1 MPCPETARVYRVR
14 PDGSGLLDALAR
26 NPRVI
31 VLADFR
37 DSTGCLII
45 ACPFAGQ
52 AASDHRCSVMGPAA
66 DRRARIA
73 CIHPDCWHLTTEDFL
88 ERLGPARSTPVDADR
103 PFDADRR
110 ERQLQVILAVLNHGA
125 RPAGGTEHHSAAA
138 GR

>member
-1 MPCPETARVYRVR
+1 MPFPETARVYRVR
-14 PDGSGLLDALAR
+14 PDGPGLLEALAR
-26 NPRVI
+26 NPSVT

-37 DSTGCLII
+37 DTTGCLII
-45 ACPFAGQ
+45 ACPFAGR
-52 AASDHRCSVMGPAA
+52 SGHDHRCAVMGPAA

-103 PFDADRR
+103 PLDADRR
-110 ERQLQVILAVLNHGA
+110 ERQLQVILAVLNHDAPPVGGSE
-125 RPAGGTEHHSAAA
+125 RPAAA